1 MISLAELEEQLEH
14 RVRRFAEWRRGVKLR
29 FGWLAP
35 LRIVLYGGYGDANRV
50 QVRGRVLEERP
61 GAEPRI
67 GDRRLS
73 NFLRAWEQF
82 ESDEVPGVHVRLE
95 VGGAEQDLVTD
106 GDGYFSAQIVLPEPG
121 QPGWLPLSA
130 RVLEAP
136 YPASSLPSARGE
148 VLLPSGQA
156 RFGVISDIDD
166 TILRTNVRNKLEMVY
181 LTMLGN
187 ALTRRSF
194 DGTRELYRG
203 LALGG
208 SAPFFYVSKSVWN
221 IFPLLE
227 QFIREQGLPK
237 GPLLL
242 RQLRLFGSAVPAH
255 KPEAIAQLLA
265 TYPALPFVLIGDSG
279 EQDLEIY
286 LEAARRHPGRVRAIL
301 IRNVSSAE
309 RSEVLRAF
317 AARNTPQGCSV
328 LLFDSAEAAMVRC
341 RELGLWVKGAGAG
354 NGCA

>member
-1 MISLAELEEQLEH
+1 VISRAGLEDQLDH
-14 RVRRFAEWRRGVKLR
+14 GLRRFAGWRRGVKLR

-35 LRIVLYGGYGDANRV
+35 LRVVLYGGYGDARQV
-50 QVRGRVLEERP
+50 RVRGRVLEERP
-61 GAEPRI
+61 GMEPRL

-95 VGGAEQDLVTD
+95 VGGAETDVVTD
-106 GDGYFSAQIVLPEPG
+106 RDGYFSVQLALPEAAPA
-121 QPGWLPLSA
+121 GWLPLRA
-130 RVLEAP
+130 RVIEAP

-166 TILRTNVRNKLEMVY
+166 TILRTNVSNKLEMVY
-181 LTMLGN
+181 LTVLGN

-237 GPLLL
+237 VPLLL
-242 RQLRLFGSAVPAH
+242 RQLRLFRSAGAAAH
-255 KPEAIAQLLA
+255 KPDAIAQLLS

-286 LEAARRHPGRVRAIL
+286 LEAARNHSGRVRAIL

-309 RSEVLRAF
+309 RSEILRAF
-317 AARNTPQGCSV
+317 VARNAPPGCSV
-328 LLFDSAEAAMVRC
+328 LLFDDAEAAIRHC
-341 RELGLWVKGAGAG
+341 RELGLWRA
-354 NGCA
+354 C

>member
-1 MISLAELEEQLEH
+1 MEH
-14 RVRRFAEWRRGVKLR
+14 GVRRFAEWRRGVKLR

-35 LRIVLYGGYGDANRV
+35 LRIVLYGGYGDASRV

-95 VGGAEQDLVTD
+95 VGGAEKDLVTD
-106 GDGYFSAQIVLPEPG
+106 GDGYFSAQITLPEPAP
-121 QPGWLPLSA
+121 PGWLPLTA

-136 YPASSLPSARGE
+136 YAAHCLPSARGE

-166 TILRTNVRNKLEMVY
+166 TILRTNVTNKLEMVY

-194 DGTRELYRG
+194 DGTHELYRG
-203 LALGG
+203 LALAG

-242 RQLRLFGSAVPAH
+242 RQLRLFRSAAPAH
-255 KPEAIAQLLA
+255 KPAAIAQLLG

-286 LEAARRHPGRVRAIL
+286 LEMARSHPGRIRTIL
-301 IRNVSSAE
+301 IRNVSSPP
-309 RSEVLRAF
+309 RSEALREF
-317 AARNTPQGCSV
+317 AARNAPPDCSA
-328 LLFDSAEAAMVRC
+328 LLFDDAEAAIRHC
-341 RELGLWVKGAGAG
+341 RHLGLWREQ
-354 NGCA
+354 

>member
-1 MISLAELEEQLEH
+1 M
-14 RVRRFAEWRRGVKLR
+14 RRFAEWRRGVKLR

-35 LRIVLYGGYGDANRV
+35 LRVVLYGGYGDASRV
-50 QVRGRVLEERP
+50 RVRGRVLEERP

-95 VGGAEQDLVTD
+95 AGGAETDVVTD
-106 GDGYFSAQIVLPEPG
+106 GDGYFSAELSLPEPA
-121 QPGWLPLSA
+121 PAGWLPLRA

-136 YPASSLPSARGE
+136 YPASSLPSARGD
-148 VLLPSGQA
+148 VLIPAGQA

-166 TILRTNVRNKLEMVY
+166 TILRTNVSNKLEMVY
-181 LTMLGN
+181 LTLLGN

-203 LALGG
+203 LARGG
-208 SAPFFYVSKSVWN
+208 NAPFFYVSKSVWN

-227 QFIREQGLPK
+227 QFIREQGLPR

-242 RQLRLFGSAVPAH
+242 RQLRLFGSAGAPAH
-255 KPEAIAQLLA
+255 KPDAIAQLLA

-286 LEAARRHPGRVRAIL
+286 LEAARNQPGRIRAIL
-301 IRNVSSAE
+301 IRNVSGPERAE
-309 RSEVLRAF
+309 LLRQF
-317 AARNTPQGCSV
+317 AARNTPPDCSA
-328 LLFDSAEAAMVRC
+328 LLFDDAEAAIRQC
-341 RELGLWVKGAGAG
+341 RELGLWLEQ
-354 NGCA
+354 

>member
-1 MISLAELEEQLEH
+1 VISRAELEEQVEH
-14 RVRRFAEWRRGVKLR
+14 GVRRFAEWRRGVKLR

-35 LRIVLYGGYGDANRV
+35 LRIVLYGGYGDERRV
-50 QVRGRVLEERP
+50 RVRGRVLEERP

-82 ESDEVPGVHVRLE
+82 ESDEVPGVHLRVA
-95 VGGAEQDLVTD
+95 VSGAEQDLVTD
-106 GDGYFSAQIVLPEPG
+106 GDGYFSAEIALREPAA
-121 QPGWLPLSA
+121 PGWLPLSA

-148 VLLPSGQA
+148 LLIPSGQA

-166 TILRTNVRNKLEMVY
+166 TILRTNVGNKLEMVY

-242 RQLRLFGSAVPAH
+242 RQLRLFPGAAPAH
-255 KPEAIAQLLA
+255 KPSAIAQLLA
-265 TYPALPFVLIGDSG
+265 TYPRLPFVLIGDSG

-286 LEAARRHPGRVRAIL
+286 LEVARSHPGRIPTIL
-301 IRNVSSAE
+301 IRNVSSTE
-309 RSEVLRAF
+309 RSEALRSF
-317 AARNTPQGCSV
+317 AARNTPAGCSA
-328 LLFDSAEAAMVRC
+328 LLFDDAEAAIRHC
-341 RELGLWVKGAGAG
+341 RELGLWRER
-354 NGCA
+354 

>member
-1 MISLAELEEQLEH
+1 M
-14 RVRRFAEWRRGVKLR
+14 RRFAEWRRGVKLR

-35 LRIVLYGGYGDANRV
+35 LRIVLYGGYGDAQRV
-50 QVRGRVLEERP
+50 RVRGRVLEERP

-82 ESDEVPGVHVRLE
+82 ESDEVPGVHVRLA
-95 VGGAEQDLVTD
+95 VSSAEHDLVTD
-106 GDGYFSAQIVLPEPG
+106 GDGYFSADIPLAEPV
-121 QPGWLPLSA
+121 PAGWLPLSA

-148 VLLPSGQA
+148 VLIPNAQA

-166 TILRTNVRNKLEMVY
+166 TILRTNVSNKLEMVY

-227 QFIREQGLPK
+227 QFIREQE
-237 GPLLL
+237 
-242 RQLRLFGSAVPAH
+242 RQLRLFRGTAPAH
-255 KPEAIAQLLA
+255 KPDAIAQLLA
-265 TYPALPFVLIGDSG
+265 TYPTLPFVLIGDSG

-286 LEAARRHPGRVRAIL
+286 LAAARSHPGRIRTIL
-301 IRNVSSAE
+301 IRNVSSPE
-309 RSEVLRAF
+309 RSKILRDF
-317 AARNTPQGCSV
+317 AARNTPPDCSA
-328 LLFDSAEAAMVRC
+328 LLFDDAEAAIRHC
-341 RELGLWVKGAGAG
+341 RELGLWLEH
-354 NGCA
+354 

>member
-1 MISLAELEEQLEH
+1 VISRAELEDQVEH
-14 RVRRFAEWRRGVKLR
+14 GVRRFAEWRRGVKLR

-35 LRIVLYGGYGDANRV
+35 LRIVLYGGYGDAHQVR
-50 QVRGRVLEERP
+50 VRGRVLEERP
-61 GAEPRI
+61 GAEPRL

-82 ESDEVPGVHVRLE
+82 ESDEVPDVHVRLE
-95 VGGAEQDLVTD
+95 VGGAEADMVTD
-106 GDGYFSAQIVLPEPG
+106 GDGYFSAQLSLPQAAPA
-121 QPGWLPLSA
+121 GWLPLRA

-156 RFGVISDIDD
+156 RFAVISDIDD
-166 TILRTNVRNKLEMVY
+166 TILRTNVSNKLEMVY
-181 LTMLGN
+181 LTVLGN

-242 RQLRLFGSAVPAH
+242 RQLRLFRSAAPAH
-255 KPEAIAQLLA
+255 KPAAIAELLA

-286 LEAARRHPGRVRAIL
+286 LEMARSHPGRITSIL
-301 IRNVSSAE
+301 IRNVSSRE
-309 RSEVLRAF
+309 RSEVLREF
-317 AARNTPQGCSV
+317 AARNTPAGCSA
-328 LLFDSAEAAMVRC
+328 LLFDDAEAAIRHC
-341 RELGLWVKGAGAG
+341 RDLGLWRER
-354 NGCA
+354 

>member
-1 MISLAELEEQLEH
+1 VISRAELEDQLEYG
-14 RVRRFAEWRRGVKLR
+14 VRRFAEWRRGVKLR

-35 LRIVLYGGYGDANRV
+35 LRIVLYGGYGDANLVR
-50 QVRGRVLEERP
+50 VRGRVLEERP

-95 VGGAEQDLVTD
+95 VAGTEKDLVTD
-106 GDGYFSAQIVLPEPG
+106 GDGYFSSEIAVPAVVP
-121 QPGWLPLSA
+121 PGWLPLSA

-148 VLLPSGQA
+148 ALIPSGQA

-166 TILRTNVRNKLEMVY
+166 TILRTNVTNKLEMVY

-221 IFPLLE
+221 MFPLLE
-227 QFIREQGLPK
+227 QFIREQGLPR

-242 RQLRLFGSAVPAH
+242 RQLRLFRSAVPAH
-255 KPEAIAQLLA
+255 KPDAIEQLLA
-265 TYPALPFVLIGDSG
+265 TYPTLPFVLIGDSG
-279 EQDLEIY
+279 EQDLQIY
-286 LEAARRHPGRVRAIL
+286 LQAAGNHPGRVRAIL
-301 IRNVSSAE
+301 IRNVSSPE
-309 RSEVLRAF
+309 RSELLREF
-317 AARNTPQGCSV
+317 AARNTPAGCSA
-328 LLFDSAEAAMVRC
+328 LLFDDAEAAIRHC
-341 RELGLWVKGAGAG
+341 RELGLWLEH
-354 NGCA
+354 

>member
-1 MISLAELEEQLEH
+1 MISRAELEDQLDH
-14 RVRRFAEWRRGVKLR
+14 GVRRFAEWRRGVKLR

-50 QVRGRVLEERP
+50 RVRGRVLEERP

-73 NFLRAWEQF
+73 NFLRAWEQL

-95 VGGAEQDLVTD
+95 VGGAEKDLVTD
-106 GDGYFSAQIVLPEPG
+106 GDGYFSAEIVLPEPG
-121 QPGWLPLSA
+121 PSGWLPLSA

-148 VLLPSGQA
+148 ALIPNGQA

-166 TILRTNVRNKLEMVY
+166 TILRTNVSNKLEMLY

-203 LALGG
+203 LALSG

-242 RQLRLFGSAVPAH
+242 RQLRLFRGAAPAH
-255 KPEAIAQLLA
+255 KPDAIAQLLA
-265 TYPALPFVLIGDSG
+265 MYPALPFVLIGDSG
-279 EQDLEIY
+279 EQDLELY
-286 LEAARRHPGRVRAIL
+286 LAAARNHPGRVRTIL
-301 IRNVSSAE
+301 IRNVSSPE

-317 AARNTPQGCSV
+317 AARSTPPGCSA
-328 LLFDSAEAAMVRC
+328 LLFDDAEAAIRHC
-341 RELGLWVKGAGAG
+341 RELGLWRE
-354 NGCA
+354 C

>member
-1 MISLAELEEQLEH
+1 M
-14 RVRRFAEWRRGVKLR
+14 RRFAEWRRGVKLR

-35 LRIVLYGGYGDANRV
+35 LRIVLYGGYGDAHQVR
-50 QVRGRVLEERP
+50 VRGRVLEERP
-61 GAEPRI
+61 GAEPRL

-82 ESDEVPGVHVRLE
+82 ESDEVPDVHVRLE
-95 VGGAEQDLVTD
+95 VGGAEADVVTD
-106 GDGYFSAQIVLPEPG
+106 GDGYFSAQLSLPQAAPA
-121 QPGWLPLSA
+121 GWLPLRA

-156 RFGVISDIDD
+156 RFAVISDIDD
-166 TILRTNVRNKLEMVY
+166 TILRTNVSNKLEMVY
-181 LTMLGN
+181 LTVLGN

-242 RQLRLFGSAVPAH
+242 RQLRLFRSAAPAH
-255 KPEAIAQLLA
+255 KPAAIAELLA

-286 LEAARRHPGRVRAIL
+286 LEMARSHPGRITSIL
-301 IRNVSSAE
+301 IRNVSSRE
-309 RSEVLRAF
+309 RSEVLREF
-317 AARNTPQGCSV
+317 AARNTPAGCSA
-328 LLFDSAEAAMVRC
+328 LLFDDAEAAIRHC
-341 RELGLWVKGAGAG
+341 RDLGLWRER
-354 NGCA
+354 

>member
-1 MISLAELEEQLEH
+1 
-14 RVRRFAEWRRGVKLR
+14 VRRFAEWRRNVKLR

-35 LRIVLYGGYGDANRV
+35 LRVVLYGGYGDAHQVR
-50 QVRGRVLEERP
+50 VRGRVLEERP
-61 GAEPRI
+61 GVEPRL

-95 VGGAEQDLVTD
+95 VGGAATDVVTD
-106 GDGYFSAQIVLPEPG
+106 GDGYFSAQLSLPEAAPA
-121 QPGWLPLSA
+121 GWLPLRA

-136 YPASSLPSARGE
+136 YPARSLPSARGE
-148 VLLPSGQA
+148 VLLPSAQA

-166 TILRTNVRNKLEMVY
+166 TILRTNVSNKLEMVY
-181 LTMLGN
+181 LTALGN

-227 QFIREQGLPK
+227 QFIREQGLPR

-242 RQLRLFGSAVPAH
+242 RQLRLFRSMGAPAH
-255 KPEAIAQLLA
+255 KPDAIAQLLA

-279 EQDLEIY
+279 EQDLELY
-286 LEAARRHPGRVRAIL
+286 LEAARNHPGRIRTIL
-301 IRNVSSAE
+301 IRNVSSAG
-309 RSEVLRAF
+309 RSAALRAF
-317 AARNTPQGCSV
+317 AARNTPPDCSA
-328 LLFDSAEAAMVRC
+328 LLFDDAEAAICHC
-341 RELGLWVKGAGAG
+341 RALGLWRE
-354 NGCA
+354 C